1 MKKGTVPIFLRLAQ
15 IIFVVLVIINFV
27 LPLRSDRSAGFNV
40 FNFIIVILWV
50 YALLSSLGFVKKIA
64 KQDEDGVIEY
74 DTTIPI
80 APVGIFRA
88 VEFGYYMLFKHNVF
102 LYKDF
107 IILVI
112 LDITYLILLLI
123 DKSSY
128 CYESCP
134 GEEE

>member
-1 MKKGTVPIFLRLAQ
+1 MKKGTVPVFLRLAQ

-27 LPLRSDRSAGFNV
+27 LPLRSDHSAGFNV
-40 FNFIIVILWV
+40 FNFIIIVLWV

-64 KQDEDGVIEY
+64 KQDEDGIIEY

-80 APVGIFRA
+80 APVGIVRA
-88 VEFGYYMLFKHNVF
+88 IEFGYYMLLKHNVF
-102 LYKDF
+102 LYKNF